1 MDFQKLN
8 SCIGGEIIMDFDQI
22 LKQWENSC
30 NNNSSNK
37 KSKKRED
44 KSREDLTMKS
54 LLEMYPPDEDS
65 LNQYTPKPT
74 ERQKRRNYRRMKP
87 QETLDLHGYTL
98 MSAIIELE
106 DFLNRCKKR
115 RIEKILIIHG
125 KGLHSPDGD
134 SILRKGIID
143 KLKTLNFIGEIGHPS
158 EKEGGAGA
166 TWAVLKY

>member
-1 MDFQKLN
+1 
-8 SCIGGEIIMDFDQI
+8 MDFDQI

-87 QETLDLHGYTL
+87 QEILDSY
-98 MSAIIELE
+98 
-106 DFLNRCKKR
+106 
-115 RIEKILIIHG
+115 
-125 KGLHSPDGD
+125 
-134 SILRKGIID
+134 
-143 KLKTLNFIGEIGHPS
+143 NF
-158 EKEGGAGA
+158 
-166 TWAVLKY
+166 V